1 MNDYLV
7 SFLFYLVPA
16 NILAIAIIFLG
27 RRKDVHISFIEYLFI
42 YLPWV
47 GFVALTLVIFGS
59 LDAVPSIPAIKIF
72 LVILQSI
79 GSGVM
84 GGAIL
89 MPRLVMKDS
98 TMHPVAITA
107 ISATLITVLYVKF
120 RMMLF
125 IMLEGLS
132 SAID

>member
-16 NILAIAIIFLG
+16 NMLAIAIIFLG
-27 RRKDVHISFIEYLFI
+27 RRKGVRISFVEYLFI